1 MLIELNYKKG
11 DIISIKLV
19 TGEELVARF
28 EEETDTDITVDKPM
42 SLQIGPQGVGISQ
55 FMLTMDM
62 NSKVT
67 ISKHNCLV
75 IAQTRKEMSD
85 QYIQGTT
92 GLAMPS

>member
-28 EEETDTDITVDKPM
+28 EKETDTDITVDKPM

-75 IAQTRKEMSD
+75 IALTRKEMSD

>member
-28 EEETDTDITVDKPM
+28 EKETDTDITVDKPM
-42 SLQIGPQGVGISQ
+42 SLQIGPQGVGITQ

-62 NSKVT
+62 DSKVT

-75 IAQTRKEMSD
+75 IALTRKEMSD

>member
-28 EEETDTDITVDKPM
+28 EEETDTNITVDKPM
-42 SLQIGPQGVGISQ
+42 SLQIGPQGVGITQ

-62 NSKVT
+62 DSKVT

-75 IAQTRKEMSD
+75 IALTRKEMSD

>member
-67 ISKHNCLV
+67 MSKHNCLV

>member
-42 SLQIGPQGVGISQ
+42 SLQVGPQGIGISQ

-67 ISKHNCLV
+67 MSKHNCLV

>member
-1 MLIELNYKKG
+1 MLFEINYKKG

-28 EEETDTDITVDKPM
+28 EEETDTDITVNKPM
-42 SLQIGPQGVGISQ
+42 SLQVGPQGVGISQ

-62 NSKVT
+62 DSKVT
-67 ISKHNCLV
+67 ISKQNCLV
-75 IAQTRKEMSD
+75 IVPTRKEMSD

>member
-1 MLIELNYKKG
+1 MLIELNHKKS

-62 NSKVT
+62 DSKVT

-75 IAQTRKEMSD
+75 IALTRKEMSD

>member
-1 MLIELNYKKG
+1 MLIELNHKKG

-42 SLQIGPQGVGISQ
+42 SLQIGPQGVGITQ

-75 IAQTRKEMSD
+75 IATTRKEMSD

>member
-1 MLIELNYKKG
+1 MLIELNNKKG
-11 DIISIKLV
+11 NIISIKLV

-42 SLQIGPQGVGISQ
+42 SLQIGPQGVGITQ

-75 IAQTRKEMSD
+75 IATTRKEMSD

>member
-62 NSKVT
+62 DSKVT

>member
-1 MLIELNYKKG
+1 MLIELNHKKG

-62 NSKVT
+62 DSKVT

-75 IAQTRKEMSD
+75 IAPTRKEMSD

>member
-1 MLIELNYKKG
+1 MLIELNHKKG

-28 EEETDTDITVDKPM
+28 EEETDTHITIDKPM
-42 SLQIGPQGVGISQ
+42 SLQVGPQGVGISQ
-55 FMLTMDM
+55 FMLTMEMDTT
-62 NSKVT
+62 VT
-67 ISKHNCLV
+67 LSKHNCIV
-75 IAQTRKEMSD
+75 IAPTRKEMSD

>member
-42 SLQIGPQGVGISQ
+42 SLQIGPQGVGITQ

-75 IAQTRKEMSD
+75 IATTRKEMSD

>member
-1 MLIELNYKKG
+1 MLFEINYKKG

-19 TGEELVARF
+19 TGEEVVAKF
-28 EEETDTDITVDKPM
+28 EEETDTDITVNKPM
-42 SLQIGPQGVGISQ
+42 SLQVGPQGVGISQ

-62 NSKVT
+62 DSKVT
-67 ISKHNCLV
+67 ISKQNCLV
-75 IAQTRKEMSD
+75 IVPTRKEMSD

>member
-1 MLIELNYKKG
+1 MLIELNHKKG

-28 EEETDTDITVDKPM
+28 EEETDTNITVDKPM
-42 SLQIGPQGVGISQ
+42 SLQIGPQGVGITQ
-55 FMLTMDM
+55 FMLNMD
-62 NSKVT
+62 SKVT

-75 IAQTRKEMSD
+75 IALTRKEMSD